1 MLPPRALPA
10 AHFDRNKTHAIS
22 GTGHQIARR
31 PASIPTTL
39 SNVYSMRMRI
49 TNCHDPLFETHRRN
63 ARLGLFYF
71 FGFAA
76 CFAAAIARPF
86 CFVAA
91 AFACFCAACFWVAF
105 GDLSPISLS
114 YHPWFQE
121 LKNSAHQKQRNK
133 EDPTKDPKLPKRNYQ
148 FVV

>member
-1 MLPPRALPA
+1 MPAITAKYPTPASTISVKIMPPRKIKIDFIALVSSDEIA
-10 AHFDRNKTHAIS
+10 AVNRQD
-22 GTGHQIARR
+22 G
-31 PASIPTTL
+31 ASDEGGGL
-39 SNVYSMRMRI
+39 RMRI

-63 ARLGLFYF
+63 SRLGLFYF

-86 CFVAA
+86 CLVAA
-91 AFACFCAACFWVAF
+91 AFACFCAACFCVAF

-121 LKNSAHQKQRNK
+121 LKNSRSLAAKK
-133 EDPTKDPKLPKRNYQ
+133 
-148 FVV
+148 